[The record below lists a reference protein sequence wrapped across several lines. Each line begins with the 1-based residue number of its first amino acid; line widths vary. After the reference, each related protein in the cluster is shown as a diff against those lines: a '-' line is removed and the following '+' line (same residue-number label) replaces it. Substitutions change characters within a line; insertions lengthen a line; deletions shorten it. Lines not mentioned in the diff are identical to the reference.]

1 MVACIDVLQILLNR
15 TSSRLSSE
23 GMLFQAKVPLLL
35 GQWAAKLQDV
45 LGVGDKLELIARKPG
60 G

>member
-1 MVACIDVLQILLNR
+1 
-15 TSSRLSSE
+15 
-23 GMLFQAKVPLLL
+23 MLFRAKVPLLL